1 MRSLRLGNVNIIGGI
16 EVKKTWQ
23 KSVKRQKGL
32 RTFSRNNRLL
42 VVPQFQCRDR
52 GDRDGGEVCLRWVC
66 LRCCGRATL
75 WQ

>member
-52 GDRDGGEVCLRWVC
+52 GDRDGEVCLRWVC
-66 LRCCGRATL
+66 LRCCGHATL